1 MIHGKTAQMKR
12 RRRWRVALALV
23 ACVLA
28 GALWF
33 AWDSANVQ
41 AEAQSAL
48 SVRNAVMEAAM
59 QCAAVEGA
67 YPASLKYLEEH
78 YGLIVNHSDYAVTYE
93 AFASNVPPRVVVVP
107 R

>member
-33 AWDSANVQ
+33 AWDSANMQ

-48 SVRNAVMEAAM
+48 SVRNAVME
-59 QCAAVEGA
+59 
-67 YPASLKYLEEH
+67 
-78 YGLIVNHSDYAVTYE
+78 I
-93 AFASNVPPRVVVVP
+93 
-107 R
+107 